1 MTDIRNDVPIN
12 EYLAYL
18 LAQADRQISRQLETE
33 LRGEGVPLEQWRIL
47 KTLAD
52 GNGRSMGDLADTVLM
67 NHPTLTKTVDRM
79 VSSALVYRVADPTDR
94 RKVMI
99 FLSDHGRALNERL
112 DRLVADHQASLV
124 ESWGDEQTSQLKR
137 LLEGLIERTA

>member
-18 LAQADRQISRQLETE
+18 LAQADRQVSRQLESE

-52 GNGRSMGDLADTVLM
+52 GNGRSMGELADTVLM

-79 VSSALVYRVADPTDR
+79 VSNALVYRVADPADR

-99 FLSDHGRALNERL
+99 FLSDRGRDLSGRLERL
-112 DRLVADHQASLV
+112 VSDHQANLV
-124 ESWGDEQTSQLKR
+124 ESWGDEQTTQLKR